1 MQTFDAVLFDLDGT
15 LIDSAPG
22 IFDSFEF
29 TLAQYEMTVPQER
42 LRRFLGPPLRESFA
56 KLLPPDEVERAVEI
70 YRAHYAEASGA
81 LTKLYP
87 GTKELLSALREAGYI
102 VCLATSK
109 VRYAALKL
117 LDKLELTPYFDYIG
131 GSSPDA
137 SLDTKTAVIRHV
149 LAQPCV
155 QDKRAVMVGDRDND
169 MHGAADCGCR
179 RWACCTATV
188 PAGSW
193 NLLLRCILRRPPARC
208 VHGCCSAKIK
218 GKLRFRKRNDRI

>member
-1 MQTFDAVLFDLDGT
+1 M
-15 LIDSAPG
+15 
-22 IFDSFEF
+22 
-29 TLAQYEMTVPQER
+29 
-42 LRRFLGPPLRESFA
+42 
-56 KLLPPDEVERAVEI
+56 PPDEVERAVGI

-102 VCLATSK
+102 VCLATSN
-109 VRYAALKL
+109 VRYAEAEAVG
-117 LDKLELTPYFDYIG
+117 KLELTPYFDYIG

-169 MHGAADCGCR
+169 MHGAADCGLPAV
-179 RWACCTATV
+179 ACCTATDSRGELE
-188 PAGSW
+188 P
-193 NLLLRCILRRPPARC
+193 LLRCILRRPPARC